1 MRTLF
6 PKDKNM
12 TKIQR
17 FPAYYITFMYPGST
31 ALLLYYVW
39 PFIFNLDARLLI
51 TWAIV
56 QFLGMFGIN
65 ICYHHLVTHKS
76 YTTNAFWKIILCYLG
91 GLATQSSPNNWSLVH
106 LTHHRYTDTDRDPH
120 SPNLDNPVLGVLRAA
135 LPLFMSITISDMKV
149 NLMAKKSFD
158 DPIFRFF
165 DMTHMLWF
173 WLTHGAV
180 YYFLGWEWFL
190 LLSVFPVALVHFGET
205 AINCFHFDLERHDSE
220 SDRFWW
226 IWNIL
231 IIGAGNHKLHH
242 DTPRDYKTDWP
253 IDLFIDRIKT

>member
-1 MRTLF
+1 
-6 PKDKNM
+6 
-12 TKIQR
+12 
-17 FPAYYITFMYPGST
+17 MYLGST

-76 YTTNAFWKIILCYLG
+76 YTTNAFWKIVLCYVG

-135 LPLFMSITISDMKV
+135 LPLFMSITISDSKV

-158 DPIFRFF
+158 DPIFKFF

-180 YYFLGWEWFL
+180 YFFLRLGV
-190 LLSVFPVALVHFGET
+190 VF
-205 AINCFHFDLERHDSE
+205 IIICFPCSFST
-220 SDRFWW
+220 FWR
-226 IWNIL
+226 NSY
-231 IIGAGNHKLHH
+231 KLFS
-242 DTPRDYKTDWP
+242 
-253 IDLFIDRIKT
+253 L